1 MIRFMVGVMMEK
13 EFIVS
18 CLNAEEPS
26 NVQIG

>member
-1 MIRFMVGVMMEK
+1 MIKFMVEVMTDK

-18 CLNAEEPS
+18 CLNAEEHS